1 MMKLNQQQVQHLLL
15 RAGFGDTH
23 ATVQKYIGLKP
34 ADILEEQL
42 ALATKVNPVKIDAEF
57 VSYTVMKEMSSDEQ
71 QMMRKEAR
79 QDVKELNVLWLKEMA
94 NAPSGINEKMA
105 FFWHDHFACS
115 SQNPKFVQ
123 VYLDAIRQH
132 ALGNFG
138 DLLRAV
144 SKSQAILLYLNNQQN
159 RKMAP
164 NENFAREVMELFTL
178 GRDEGYTEKDIS
190 EAARAFTGWG
200 IKEGE
205 FFERPFQH
213 DNGVKVIMG
222 QSGNF
227 DGDDVLDIL
236 LKKPQTARFIA
247 QKWVKYFVHYDGNP
261 ALEKRVADELFRTNY
276 DIKRALVVMYSSDE
290 FYDVKNL
297 GSRIKSPIELITNF
311 QRQVHVRIEN
321 DQSFIFLQRMMG
333 QTLFDPPNV
342 AGWPDGKDWVDS
354 ASLMFRMNL
363 PQLIFRSALIQYP
376 LAASFDDNDQ
386 FKLKGQLKQLQTS
399 IDLKLLESSFP
410 NGDLAEIQKFLLQGF
425 PENQDKMDGS
435 LIDKI
440 VHITSKP
447 EYQLC

>member
-1 MMKLNQQQVQHLLL
+1 MKLKQQEVQHLLL

-23 ATVQKYIGLKP
+23 ATIQKYIGLKP

-42 ALATKVNPVKIDAEF
+42 SLATQVHPVKIDATYPSF
-57 VSYTVMKEMSSDEQ
+57 MAMKEMSSDKQ

-79 QDVKELNVLWLKEMA
+79 QDVKDLNVLWLKEMA

-105 FFWHDHFACS
+105 FFWHDHFACR
-115 SQNPKFVQ
+115 SQNPMFVQ
-123 VYLDAIRQH
+123 VYLDAIREN

-138 DLLRAV
+138 DLLRTI
-144 SKSQAILLYLNNQQN
+144 SKTPAMLQYLNNQQN
-159 RKMAP
+159 KKQSP

-178 GRDEGYTEKDIS
+178 GRDQGYTEKDIS
-190 EAARAFTGWG
+190 EVARAFTGWG

-205 FFERPFQH
+205 FIFRTFQH
-213 DNGVKVIMG
+213 DEGIKSVMG
-222 QSGNF
+222 KSGNY

-236 LKKPQTARFIA
+236 LKNPQTARYIA
-247 QKWVKYFVHYDGNP
+247 QKWVQYFVHYDGYP
-261 ALEKRVADELFRTNY
+261 ELEKRVADELFETNY
-276 DIKRALVVMYSSDE
+276 DIKRALVVLYSSEE
-290 FYDVKNL
+290 FYAAKNL

-311 QRQVHVRIEN
+311 QRQLHVRIEN

-363 PQLIFRSALIQYP
+363 PQLIFRSALIEYP

-386 FKLKGQLKQLQTS
+386 FRLKGKLKQLETS
-399 IDLKLLESSFP
+399 IDLTLLESSFP
-410 NGDLAEIQKFLLQGF
+410 NVDVAKIQNFLLQGF
-425 PENQDKMDGS
+425 SKNQEKIDGS
-435 LIDKI
+435 LVDKI
-440 VHITSKP
+440 VHFTSKP